1 MKSISRK
8 QTFRYLRS
16 VMKFCDCNQTDL
28 RKLLNVSESTITNR
42 FSGHKDWTRQEMH
55 KILDYLNIP
64 KTDMHLA
71 FPEDIY
77 EEPERL

>member
-1 MKSISRK
+1 
-8 QTFRYLRS
+8 
-16 VMKFCDCNQTDL
+16 MKFCDCNQTDL

-64 KTDMHLA
+64 KTSMYLA
-71 FPEDIY
+71 FPADIY

>member
-8 QTFRYLRS
+8 QTYRYLRS
-16 VMKFCDCNQTDL
+16 VMAFHDCNQADICNL
-28 RKLLNVSESTITNR
+28 IHVSESTITNR
-42 FSGHKDWTRQEMH
+42 FSGKKDWTRQEMH

-64 KTDMHLA
+64 KTSMYLA
-71 FPEDIY
+71 FPADIY